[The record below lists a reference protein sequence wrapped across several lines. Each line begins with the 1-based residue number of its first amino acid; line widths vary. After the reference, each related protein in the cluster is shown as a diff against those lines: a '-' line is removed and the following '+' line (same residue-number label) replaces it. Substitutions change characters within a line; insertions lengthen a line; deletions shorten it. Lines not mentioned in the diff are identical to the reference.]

1 MSSNIKFL
9 NKGLKNNLKIVSALT
24 YHSVL
29 PPSPTALIGFPLW
42 LPPFQRGSSVLSP
55 SLAFVATAH
64 QSSRQF
70 FRALSNQPCKV
81 NSPRGPVSCGD
92 QSQLRR
98 EDRRAA
104 LRRQDPREKPKQVDI
119 FWIVLLKPLHCIII
133 APSFARVHL
142 K

>member
-1 MSSNIKFL
+1 MACSRLLALFLRSCIFSSAFSRQLLRGHEPLAIP
-9 NKGLKNNLKIVSALT
+9 
-24 YHSVL
+24 L
-29 PPSPTALIGFPLW
+29 PSQCF
-42 LPPFQRGSSVLSP
+42 SSVLLP
-55 SLAFVATAH
+55 SLALDTAALR
-64 QSSRQF
+64 SSQQF
-70 FRALSNQPCKV
+70 FRAPSDLQCKV